1 MNVGAVSTPGT
12 SSTASTSAGV
22 NDAMG
27 KDSFLKLLV
36 TQLQNQDPLNPTDNT
51 QFVAQLAQF
60 SSLEGITNLNT
71 SMDSVSKGMAS
82 LESYNSAGL
91 VGRVVKAG
99 GNQFGFAGSPV
110 VFGYDLANT
119 AASTSINVY
128 DGAGRAVKNIT
139 MGPAQGGYYEV
150 NWDGTDDSGNVV
162 SPGAY
167 TFTVNAKDANNSV
180 VGALPY
186 VTGLVSSV
194 TLDAGKAS
202 LNVGGTVVSMDN
214 VKEIY

>member
-1 MNVGAVSTPGT
+1 MNVGAVSTSGT
-12 SSTASTSAGV
+12 ASTASTSAGV

-71 SMDSVSKGMAS
+71 SMESMSKGMAS
-82 LESYNSAGL
+82 LESFNSAGL
-91 VGRVVKAG
+91 VGRAVKAG
-99 GNQFGFAGSPV
+99 GNQFAFSGSPV

-119 AASTSINVY
+119 AASTSIIVH
-128 DGAGRAVKNIT
+128 DGAGKAVKSIT
-139 MGPAQGGYYEV
+139 MGPQQGGYYEV
-150 NWDGTDDSGNVV
+150 NWDGTDDNGKMTG
-162 SPGAY
+162 PGAY
-167 TFTVNAKDANNSV
+167 TFTVNAKDAGNSA

-194 TLDAGKAS
+194 ALDAGRAS
-202 LNVGGTVVSMDN
+202 LNVGGKMVSMDS
-214 VKEIY
+214 V